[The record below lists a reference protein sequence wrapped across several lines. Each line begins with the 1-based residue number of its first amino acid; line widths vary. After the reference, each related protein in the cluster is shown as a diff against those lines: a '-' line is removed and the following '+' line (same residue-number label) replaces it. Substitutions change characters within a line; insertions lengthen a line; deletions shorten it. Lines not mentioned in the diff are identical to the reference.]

1 MTFDFTPEQQALAT
15 KAREAAAAIGES
27 VANAID
33 TLGSIAE
40 DVSKSLKAQSLTTL
54 FKESAVNAAIVIEEL
69 AAVSGG
75 LGAHVGFASAVD
87 GQPHTTVL
95 PHPLAGLRSSEVP
108 LARVEVGG
116 ELEKAKGRL
125 VAAAVALGIGRAA
138 IAHAIQSMKK
148 TGVKPGP
155 DETVP
160 HWTFADGATD
170 VAAARLLTYNAAQ
183 LLDLKQAAEEAI
195 SRAHLFAANAAQRAV
210 DAAIRVEGAVG
221 YAKGGLL
228 ERLSRDAKTL
238 QVILR

>member
-1 MTFDFTPEQQALAT
+1 MTFDFTPEQQALAAR
-15 KAREAAAAIGES
+15 AREAAASIGES

-40 DVSKSLKAQSLTTL
+40 DVSKSLKAQSLTAL
-54 FKESAVNAAIVIEEL
+54 FSESAVNAAIVIEEL
-69 AAVSGG
+69 ATVSAG
-75 LGAHVGFASAVD
+75 LGAHVGFAAATD
-87 GQPHTTVL
+87 GGPHTTVM
-95 PHPLAGLRSSEVP
+95 PRALAGLRSSELP

-116 ELEKAKGRL
+116 EFSKAKGRL

-148 TGVKPGP
+148 SGVKPGP
-155 DETVP
+155 DETAP

-183 LLDLKQAAEEAI
+183 SLDRKDSARDVI

-210 DAAIRVEGAVG
+210 DAAIRVEGAAG

-228 ERLSRDAKTL
+228 ERLSRDARTL

>member
-15 KAREAAAAIGES
+15 RAREAAASIGES
-27 VANAID
+27 VASAID

-40 DVSKSLKAQSLTTL
+40 DVSKSLKSQALTAL

-69 AAVSGG
+69 ASVSAG
-75 LGAHVGFASAVD
+75 LGAHVGFAAAVD
-87 GQPHTTVL
+87 GPGQTTVV
-95 PHPLAGLRSSEVP
+95 PHALAGLRSSEVP

-116 ELEKAKGRL
+116 EAARTKGKL

-138 IAHAIQSMKK
+138 LAHAIASMKK
-148 TGVKPGP
+148 AGVKPGP
-155 DETVP
+155 DETAP

-170 VAAARLLTYNAAQ
+170 VAAARLLTYDAA
-183 LLDLKQAAEEAI
+183 LLWDSHKLASDSI
-195 SRAHLFAANAAQRAV
+195 TRAHLFAANAAERAV

-228 ERLSRDAKTL
+228 ERLSRDARTL